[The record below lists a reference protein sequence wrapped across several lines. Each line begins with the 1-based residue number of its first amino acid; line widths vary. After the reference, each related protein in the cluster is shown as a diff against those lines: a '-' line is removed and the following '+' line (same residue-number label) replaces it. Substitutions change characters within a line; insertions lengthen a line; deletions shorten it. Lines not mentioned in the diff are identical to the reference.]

1 MSDQPK
7 AMNRWIVVIGAVLI
21 QLALG
26 AIYAWSVFTPGLN
39 ADNASGVA
47 QIYSA
52 KFLGLKFKPEHEV
65 KVKALLTELEGG
77 GTEAGKKKAEGL
89 KKLFARLDEA
99 RGAKSP
105 AAEAL
110 EGQVAKEALL
120 LDLTPLAKAI
130 DGVKKQA
137 KIEKDPAKKDA
148 LEKQAAAEAEK
159 MWPITDGYGITAR
172 LKELKYAFSN
182 TQTQWVFGVGLAAFA
197 VVMVLAGRLMPRT
210 GPMPLA
216 LLGGLVLGAGY
227 VLGGLVA
234 GKSVIMMVVFIGAVG
249 GAGIG
254 LGYVVPIAV
263 GMRWFPDK
271 KGLVSGLAVAGFGF
285 GAMGWVKFA
294 GAWGSMIANMGIPMV
309 FIIYGVAFAVLV
321 ILGGLVMK
329 YPPDGWK
336 PAGWTP
342 PEPGSGKKGAAGADL
357 RSGQMLAKP
366 QFYMIFLT
374 FLFSAGAGLMT
385 IGLMKAYPKQA
396 LVDVSNLSAFQA
408 SAVAG
413 TAMAVFFSLANGIG
427 RIAWGAMSDKL
438 GRKLSVVIMCV
449 TQGILMFAFTQMAG
463 TPWMLYIGATI
474 IGFNFGGNFALFPA
488 ITADTFGTKHIGQNY
503 PWVFLSYGVGGIL
516 MPVMGGKLGDM
527 GNFPLAFTICAVL
540 CVVGAVLTGLVKPPQ
555 ADSAEEP
562 NEESAAA

>member
-7 AMNRWIVVIGAVLI
+7 VMNRWVVVIGAVLI

-26 AIYAWSVFTPGLN
+26 AIYAWSVFTPGLK
-39 ADNASGVA
+39 ATDAQGVA
-47 QIYSA
+47 QVYSA
-52 KFLGLKFKPEHEV
+52 KFMGLKFKPEHET
-65 KVKALLTELEGG
+65 KVKAFQKTLESA
-77 GTEAGKKKAEGL
+77 GTEAGKKKADGL
-89 KKLFARLDEA
+89 EQLFAKLDAA
-99 RGAKSP
+99 RSAKTP
-105 AAEAL
+105 AVEAL

-120 LDLTPLAKAI
+120 LDLAPLAKQIAAI
-130 DGVKKQA
+130 KKQA
-137 KIEKDPAKKDA
+137 KDEKDAAKKDE
-148 LEKQAAAEAEK
+148 LKKQAVAEAEK
-159 MWPITDGYGITAR
+159 MWPITDGYGVTAR
-172 LKELKYAFSN
+172 LKELKYGFN
-182 TQTQWVFGVGLAAFA
+182 NEDTQWVFGVGLAAFA
-197 VVMVLAGRLMPRT
+197 VVMVLAGRLMPKT

-234 GKSVIMMVVFIGAVG
+234 GKSVAMMIIFIGAIG

-294 GAWGSMIANMGIPMV
+294 GAWGNLIANMGIPMV

-329 YPPDGWK
+329 YPPEGWK

-357 RSGQMLAKP
+357 KSGQMLGKP

-396 LVDVSNLSAFQA
+396 LAEVSNLSAFQA

-438 GRKLSVVIMCV
+438 GRKMSVVVMCV
-449 TQGILMFAFTQMAG
+449 TQGILMFAFTKMAG
-463 TPWMLYIGATI
+463 TPWMLYLGATI

-527 GNFPLAFTICAVL
+527 GNFPLAFTIAAVL
-540 CVVGAVLTGLVKPPQ
+540 CVVGGVLTGLVRPPQ
-555 ADSAEEP
+555 AD
-562 NEESAAA
+562 AA